1 MKEELEETQADLDGV
16 NKKQVD
22 MKRMYEKEVE
32 LRLKFEAKMNH
43 LHAIHW
49 DTETKYE
56 WSVSEI
62 DALTIWKDELSST
75 AYSLNE

>member
-1 MKEELEETQADLDGV
+1 LKEELEETQADLDGV

-43 LHAIHW
+43 LHAIH
-49 DTETKYE
+49 
-56 WSVSEI
+56 
-62 DALTIWKDELSST
+62 
-75 AYSLNE
+75 